1 MSIRLENIHLTFNPD
16 TALEN
21 VIFAG
26 LNLTIDPGQF
36 ITVIGSNGAGKST
49 LLNLLSG
56 DLRPTTGSVWI
67 NDRNITAL
75 SVAKRAPLVSRV
87 FQNPLAGSCPH
98 LTLAENL
105 ALADRRGSN
114 RGLKFALP
122 RQKRQHW
129 RQRLVELGL
138 GLENRLD
145 DAIGLLSG
153 GQRQAVS
160 LLMASLAP
168 SQILLLDEH
177 TAALDPAAATKVL
190 ELTQTL
196 VQRENRT
203 TLMVTH
209 SMRQALDVGDRTIML
224 HSGEI
229 ILDTSGEAR
238 RALSIGDLLD
248 RFSNLR
254 NAADFAEDSLLLD

>member
-1 MSIRLENIHLTFNPD
+1 MSIRLENIHLKFNPG

-21 VIFAG
+21 VIFTG

-56 DLRPTTGSVWI
+56 DLQPTTGNIWMG
-67 NDRNITAL
+67 DRNVTAL
-75 SVAKRAPLVSRV
+75 SVPQRAPLVSRV

-122 RQKRQHW
+122 RQKRQQW
-129 RQRLVELGL
+129 RERLVELGL

-177 TAALDPAAATKVL
+177 TAALDPAAAAKVL
-190 ELTQTL
+190 ELTTTL

-209 SMRQALDVGDRTIML
+209 SMRQALDLGDRTIML

-229 ILDTSGEAR
+229 ILDTWGEAR

-248 RFSNLR
+248 RFTNLR
-254 NAADFAEDSLLLD
+254 NAADFAEDGLLLD

>member
-1 MSIRLENIHLTFNPD
+1 MSIRLENIHLKFNPG

-56 DLRPTTGSVWI
+56 DLRPTTGSVWMG
-67 NDRNITAL
+67 DRNITTL
-75 SVAKRAPLVSRV
+75 SVPQRAPLVSRV

-105 ALADRRGSN
+105 ALADRRGSP

-122 RQKRQHW
+122 RQKRQRW
-129 RQRLVELGL
+129 RERLVELSL

-177 TAALDPAAATKVL
+177 TAALDPAAAAKVL
-190 ELTQTL
+190 ELTTTL

-209 SMRQALDVGDRTIML
+209 SMRQALEVGDRTIML

-229 ILDTSGEAR
+229 ILDTCGEAR

>member
-1 MSIRLENIHLTFNPD
+1 M
-16 TALEN
+16 
-21 VIFAG
+21 G
-26 LNLTIDPGQF
+26 
-36 ITVIGSNGAGKST
+36 
-49 LLNLLSG
+49 
-56 DLRPTTGSVWI
+56 
-67 NDRNITAL
+67 DRNVTDL
-75 SVAKRAPLVSRV
+75 SVPARAPLVSRV

-105 ALADRRGSN
+105 ALADRRGSR

-122 RQKRQHW
+122 RPKRQQW
-129 RQRLVELGL
+129 RERLVELEL

-177 TAALDPAAATKVL
+177 TAALDPAAAAKVL
-190 ELTQTL
+190 ELTTTL

-209 SMRQALDVGDRTIML
+209 SMRQALEVGDRTIML

-254 NAADFAEDSLLLD
+254 NAADFAEDGLLLD

>member
-1 MSIRLENIHLTFNPD
+1 MSIRLENIHLTFNPG

-56 DLRPTTGSVWI
+56 DLQPTTGQVWI
-67 NDRNITAL
+67 GDRNITRL
-75 SVAKRAPLVSRV
+75 SVPQRAPLTSRV

-105 ALADRRGSN
+105 ALADRRGSR
-114 RGLKFALP
+114 RGLRFALP
-122 RQKRQHW
+122 RPKRQRW
-129 RQRLVELGL
+129 RERLMELGL

-177 TAALDPAAATKVL
+177 TAALDPAAAAKVL
-190 ELTQTL
+190 ELTTTL

-209 SMRQALDVGDRTIML
+209 SMRQALEVGDRTIML

-229 ILDTSGEAR
+229 ILDTWGEAR
-238 RALSIGDLLD
+238 RALTIGDLLD

-254 NAADFAEDSLLLD
+254 NAADFAEDGLLLD